1 MAWLKLEPWSFDFQ
15 DRALFTKKKEKEK
28 RFQML
33 WTNKLALIV
42 LRIAVQGRGRVMDW
56 EPGWH
61 VCTAVSKTGN
71 WWEPLRSTGSSAQ
84 RRVVA
89 SMGRKS
95 KKEGMYVYHWFAL
108 LYSRN

>member
-1 MAWLKLEPWSFDFQ
+1 MEGGPSVKIGRLADKIIRELMAWLKLEPWSFDFQ

-56 EPGWH
+56 E
-61 VCTAVSKTGN
+61 TG
-71 WWEPLRSTGSSAQ
+71 
-84 RRVVA
+84 
-89 SMGRKS
+89 
-95 KKEGMYVYHWFAL
+95 
-108 LYSRN
+108 